1 MTLEPAIPSSL
12 TSFVAERRRW
22 IALIVVCFAM
32 LMNILDQT
40 IVNVALPTIQR
51 DLHFSQATLAWVI
64 DAYLITFA
72 GALLLAGRLGDLF
85 GRKKVFLVGVA
96 LFTVA
101 SLACGAADSQILLIS
116 ARFVQGLGA
125 ALSSSVI
132 LAIIVADFPVPRER
146 AKAMSSYIIVAVGGG
161 SLGLLIGGYVTQA
174 LSWHWIFFINIPI
187 GVATF
192 IAGATL
198 IEENTGIGLRAGLD
212 VAGAVLSTAGLM
224 LAVYAI
230 VSSSRYGWSSTHT
243 VGFGAAAIVV
253 LAAFLLLESRLST
266 PMMPIPVMRSPGLL
280 ASSLVRGLMVVGMY
294 STFFIG
300 VLYFQHILGYDPI
313 RTGLAFLPQTLS
325 VALMSAGL
333 TNRIV
338 GRLGPKLTTL
348 IGLAVLSGGL
358 TLFISSGVHTAY
370 FPHLFVAVLL
380 VGLGAA
386 TAFAPL
392 LSMALANVPARDAG
406 IGSGIV
412 NVSQQVAAALSVAVL
427 GAVST
432 SRTVTLLA
440 HGRSA
445 LDALDGGYRL
455 AFTIALSSVIIG
467 IVVGAVILRGRPAAD
482 EHAEVVDDEQAA
494 ASETMIAEV
503 L

>member
-1 MTLEPAIPSSL
+1 
-12 TSFVAERRRW
+12 VHDRRRW

-51 DLHFSQATLAWVI
+51 DLHFSQASLAWVI

-72 GALLLAGRLGDLF
+72 GTLLLAGRLGDLV

-96 LFTVA
+96 LFTSA
-101 SLACGAADSQILLIS
+101 SIACGAAESQALLIS

-132 LAIIVADFPVPRER
+132 LAIIVADFPIPRER

-187 GVATF
+187 GIATF
-192 IAGATL
+192 VAGVVL
-198 IEENTGIGLRAGLD
+198 IEENAGLGFRAGLD

-230 VSSSRYGWSSTHT
+230 VSSTQYGWSSIHT
-243 VGFGAAAIVV
+243 VGFGSAAIVV
-253 LAAFLLLESRLST
+253 LVAFLLLESRLAT
-266 PMMPIPVMRSPGLL
+266 PMMPIPVMRAPGLL

-300 VLYFQHILGYDPI
+300 VLYFQHVLGYDPI
-313 RTGLAFLPQTLS
+313 RTGLAFLPQTLC
-325 VALMSAGL
+325 VALMSAGV
-333 TNRIV
+333 TARIM
-338 GRLGPKLTTL
+338 GRLQAKLTAL
-348 IGLAVLSGGL
+348 IGLVILGGGL
-358 TLFISSGVHTAY
+358 ALFITSGVHTAY
-370 FPHLFVAVLL
+370 FPHLFLAVLL
-380 VGLGAA
+380 IGMGAA
-386 TAFAPL
+386 MAFTPL
-392 LSMALANVPARDAG
+392 LTMALAHVPSKDAG

-412 NVSQQVAAALSVAVL
+412 NVSQQVSAALSVAVL

-432 SRTVTLLA
+432 NRTATLLA
-440 HGRSA
+440 RGRSVPE
-445 LDALDGGYRL
+445 ALDGGYRL
-455 AFTIALSSVIIG
+455 AFGIALVSV
-467 IVVGAVILRGRPAAD
+467 VVGFGLGVAILKGKGAPP
-482 EHAEVVDDEQAA
+482 EHPEVGDRSEEAIA
-494 ASETMIAEV
+494 ETMIAEAI
-503 L
+503 

>member
-1 MTLEPAIPSSL
+1 VTKEPPIPSSL
-12 TSFVAERRRW
+12 ASFVHDRRRW

-32 LMNILDQT
+32 LMNVLDQT

-51 DLHFSQATLAWVI
+51 DLHFTQASLAWVI

-72 GALLLAGRLGDLF
+72 GSLLLAGRLGDLF
-85 GRKKVFLVGVA
+85 GRKKVFLIGVA
-96 LFTVA
+96 LFTAA
-101 SLACGAADSQILLIS
+101 SIACGAADSQILLIS
-116 ARFVQGLGA
+116 ARFIQGLGA

-161 SLGLLIGGYVTQA
+161 SLGLLVGGYVTQA

-187 GVATF
+187 GIATF
-192 IAGATL
+192 VAGVIL
-198 IEENTGIGLRAGLD
+198 IEENTGTGFRAGLD
-212 VAGAVLSTAGLM
+212 IAGAVLSTAGLM

-230 VSSSRYGWSSTHT
+230 VSSTQYGWHSTHT
-243 VGFGAAAIVV
+243 LGFGGAAIVV
-253 LAAFLLLESRLST
+253 LAAFVLLESRLAT
-266 PMMPIPVMRSPGLL
+266 PMMPIPVVRSPGLL

-300 VLYFQHILGYDPI
+300 VLYFQHILGYNPI

-325 VALMSAGL
+325 VAVMSAGL
-333 TNRIV
+333 TNRIM
-338 GRLGPKLTTL
+338 GRLQPRLTAL
-348 IGLAVLSGGL
+348 IGLTVLGVGL
-358 TLFISSGVHTAY
+358 ALLIGSGVHTAY
-370 FPHLFVAVLL
+370 FPDLFVAVLL

-386 TAFAPL
+386 MAFTPL
-392 LSMALANVPARDAG
+392 LTMAVAHVPAKDAG

-412 NVSQQVAAALSVAVL
+412 NVSQQVSAALSVAVL

-432 SRTVTLLA
+432 SRTASLLA
-440 HGRSA
+440 HGSSA
-445 LDALDGGYRL
+445 RDALEGGYRL
-455 AFTIALSSVIIG
+455 GFTIALVSVVVG
-467 IVVGAVILRGRPAAD
+467 IVVALIVLRKSPPHEQTAPPDREEEAV
-482 EHAEVVDDEQAA
+482 
-494 ASETMIAEV
+494 SETMIAEV

>member
-1 MTLEPAIPSSL
+1 MHD
-12 TSFVAERRRW
+12 RRRW

-51 DLHFSQATLAWVI
+51 DLHFSQASLAWVI

-72 GALLLAGRLGDLF
+72 GTLLLAGRLGDLV

-96 LFTVA
+96 LFTSA
-101 SLACGAADSQILLIS
+101 SIACGAAESQAKLIS

-132 LAIIVADFPVPRER
+132 LAIIVADFPIPRER

-187 GVATF
+187 GIATF
-192 IAGATL
+192 VAGVVL
-198 IEENTGIGLRAGLD
+198 IEENAGLGFRAGLD

-230 VSSSRYGWSSTHT
+230 VSSTQYGWSSIHT
-243 VGFGAAAIVV
+243 LGFGSAAIVV
-253 LAAFLLLESRLST
+253 LVAFLLLESRLAT
-266 PMMPIPVMRSPGLL
+266 PMMPIPVMRAPGLL

-300 VLYFQHILGYDPI
+300 VLYFQHVLGYDPI
-313 RTGLAFLPQTLS
+313 RTGLAFLPQTLC
-325 VALMSAGL
+325 VALMSAGV
-333 TNRIV
+333 TARIM
-338 GRLGPKLTTL
+338 GRLQAKLTAL
-348 IGLAVLSGGL
+348 IGLVILGGGL
-358 TLFISSGVHTAY
+358 ALFITSGVHTAY
-370 FPHLFVAVLL
+370 FPHLFLAVLL
-380 VGLGAA
+380 IGMGAA
-386 TAFAPL
+386 MAFTPL
-392 LSMALANVPARDAG
+392 LTMALAHVPSKDAG

-412 NVSQQVAAALSVAVL
+412 NVSQQVSAALSVAVL

-432 SRTVTLLA
+432 NRTATLLA
-440 HGRSA
+440 RGRSVPE
-445 LDALDGGYRL
+445 ALDGGYRL
-455 AFTIALSSVIIG
+455 AFGIALVSV
-467 IVVGAVILRGRPAAD
+467 VVGFGLGVAILKGKGALP
-482 EHAEVVDDEQAA
+482 EHPEIGDRSEEAIA
-494 ASETMIAEV
+494 ETMIAEAI
-503 L
+503 